1 MTKSSTY
8 WDKRSIS
15 RLTDA
20 ERISSESIAKIH
32 EIYNKAY
39 RDVEKEIQN
48 VYENYSK
55 DAGLDIQKLKELLTR
70 SQSKKTWEQMKRQGL
85 DKYIKNNYKARI
97 SKLEQIQAQTYA
109 KVKLI
114 ANQEKKI
121 QAKTYKGIINNSYYK
136 AVYDT
141 QMGTGYNFSFSQIDT
156 KLVDR
161 MISER
166 WSGENYSSRIW
177 KNTDI
182 LADSLS
188 TTIGSSLLTGA
199 SINKISKEIRHR
211 FNVGKYYSDRLV
223 RTESNYFHNQ
233 ADAMAYEEMGIDKYV
248 FVAVLDNRTSEICQ
262 FMDNKVFEYSKLSVG
277 ENYPPLHPNC
287 RSTTRGY
294 LGKDAEE
301 MLQRRAR
308 NPITGENGV
317 INNVSYKEWIK
328 KVNEIPPKESS
339 KGQLT
344 YSDVTKQWKSEA
356 EPNTGKLINRT
367 YYVDKS
373 GKKYEVDGKNVVL
386 DPTEA
391 EVEMAKWLNKTFG
404 GNVYINPRVNNP
416 ENVKTSDFL
425 WHNEY
430 WDLKTMSNRATSETR
445 AVDNIIKKAK
455 NQTDNIVLDI
465 TKTKLRFSSID
476 EQTKKI
482 FTTKGR
488 EWVKRIIL
496 VDNYKLKRVYTRK

>member
-8 WDKRSIS
+8 WDKRSVS
-15 RLTDA
+15 RLTEA
-20 ERISSESIAKIH
+20 ERYSSESISKIH
-32 EIYNKAY
+32 AIYNKAY
-39 RDVEKEIQN
+39 RNIEKEIQN

-55 DAGLDIQKLKELLTR
+55 DTGLDIQKLKELLTR
-70 SQSKKTWEQMKRQGL
+70 SQSKKMWKQMKRQGL

-97 SKLEQIQAQTYA
+97 SRLEQIQAQVYA
-109 KVKLI
+109 KAKLI
-114 ANQEKKI
+114 AKQENQIHTE
-121 QAKTYKGIINNSYYK
+121 TYKGIVNNSYYK

-141 QMGTGYNFSFSQIDT
+141 QVGTGYSFSFSQID
-156 KLVDR
+156 KKMVDR
-161 MISER
+161 MLAER

-177 KNTDI
+177 ENTDI

-199 SINKISKEIRHR
+199 SIEKISKEIRHR
-211 FNVGKYYSDRLV
+211 FNVSKYYSDRLV

-262 FMDNKVFEYSKLSVG
+262 SMDNKVFEYSKLSVG

-308 NPITGENGV
+308 NPITGENEV
-317 INNVSYKEWIK
+317 VDNVSYKEWIK
-328 KVNEIPPKESS
+328 KVNGLSPIESS
-339 KGQLT
+339 GGQPT
-344 YSDVTKQWKSEA
+344 YNDVTKQWKREA
-356 EPNTGKLINRT
+356 EPNAGNVINRT
-367 YYVDKS
+367 YYVDKN
-373 GKKYEVDGKNVVL
+373 GKKYEVDGKKVVL

-391 EVEMAKWLNKTFG
+391 EIEMAKWLNKTFG
-404 GNVYINPRVNNP
+404 GNVYINPRVNIP

-425 WHNEY
+425 WRNEY
-430 WDLKTMSNRATSETR
+430 WDLKTMSHRATSETR

-455 NQTDNIVLDI
+455 KQTDNIVLDI
-465 TKTKLRFSSID
+465 TKAKLHFSSID

-488 EWVKRIIL
+488 EWVKKIII
-496 VDNYKLKRVYTRK
+496 VDNYKLKRVYIRK